1 MKLSFRKI
9 YKELRRLDK
18 LQEKRHPMF
27 EKNKFAKFLIYFM
40 FFYYAALLIFMGVVL
55 PAGLDGS
62 MASFHVLDSG
72 FFYILFADFWARFL
86 LQQTPAQQIKPLAVL
101 PLKRKTVLDVYL
113 IRAGLTW
120 GNLFMFFFLVPFA
133 FMSIFPYYGWTGTL
147 GWLFGW
153 WLLLV
158 ADSYWYLFCRAL
170 IIKNMLWIILPIVV
184 DVAIILATILPEK
197 NILGDFFTDW
207 LEQFIFWNPLAY
219 LIPIVLIIILY
230 FANHKLQ
237 AEIAYNEVAKTE
249 EKEMK
254 HASEF
259 KALNRFG
266 IMGEYLKLEIRM
278 RTRNKNVRMGFLVGI
293 GLIVM
298 FSIAVSFSD
307 VYDGAFMQNFICLYN
322 YLILGIMTLQS
333 IMAFE
338 GNYID
343 GLMSRHE
350 SIYDLLRA
358 KYLFNLAM
366 LILPFILMIP
376 TIVAGKIS
384 LLMNLGYMFMVAGLI
399 FPGLFQMAVYNSET
413 MPLNTKMTSKTN
425 NWVQQVVSLAVL
437 FVPILLT
444 QLCEVFLG
452 DVWGYVVLIILGSI
466 GIATYPIW
474 LRNIYR
480 RFMER
485 RHKNMEGFRA
495 SRATN

>member
-1 MKLSFRKI
+1 
-9 YKELRRLDK
+9 
-18 LQEKRHPMF
+18 
-27 EKNKFAKFLIYFM
+27 
-40 FFYYAALLIFMGVVL
+40 
-55 PAGLDGS
+55 
-62 MASFHVLDSG
+62 
-72 FFYILFADFWARFL
+72 
-86 LQQTPAQQIKPLAVL
+86 
-101 PLKRKTVLDVYL
+101 
-113 IRAGLTW
+113 
-120 GNLFMFFFLVPFA
+120 
-133 FMSIFPYYGWTGTL
+133 
-147 GWLFGW
+147 
-153 WLLLV
+153 
-158 ADSYWYLFCRAL
+158 
-170 IIKNMLWIILPIVV
+170 
-184 DVAIILATILPEK
+184 
-197 NILGDFFTDW
+197 
-207 LEQFIFWNPLAY
+207 
-219 LIPIVLIIILY
+219 
-230 FANHKLQ
+230 
-237 AEIAYNEVAKTE
+237 
-249 EKEMK
+249 
-254 HASEF
+254 
-259 KALNRFG
+259 
-266 IMGEYLKLEIRM
+266 
-278 RTRNKNVRMGFLVGI
+278 
-293 GLIVM
+293 
-298 FSIAVSFSD
+298 
-307 VYDGAFMQNFICLYN
+307 
-322 YLILGIMTLQS
+322 MTLQS

-425 NWVQQVVSLAVL
+425 NWVQQIVSLAVL